1 MSKFKV
7 ADFYYGAVLSMLF
20 NRGIAPAL
28 VESNNDRQVYDF
40 TINNGDFRLFMKY
53 RALGRKGKNPDYRSW
68 QFIFTDDDLN
78 KIYEYIGE
86 RRNLLLALVCG
97 DATLNKSELAIV
109 NSEEIKKCLGSDKNS
124 FTISRIKGEKAFR
137 ISIGGGR
144 DNSIKI
150 PSNRLIG

>member
-40 TINNGDFRLFMKY
+40 TTNNCDFRLFIKY

-78 KIYEYIGE
+78 KIYEYIE
-86 RRNLLLALVCG
+86 ENQNLLLALVCG
-97 DATLNKSELAIV
+97 DENLNKSELAV
-109 NSEEIKKCLGSDKNS
+109 MNFKETQKCLGNKKTS

-137 ISIGGGR
+137 ISMGGGR
-144 DNSIKI
+144 GNSIKI